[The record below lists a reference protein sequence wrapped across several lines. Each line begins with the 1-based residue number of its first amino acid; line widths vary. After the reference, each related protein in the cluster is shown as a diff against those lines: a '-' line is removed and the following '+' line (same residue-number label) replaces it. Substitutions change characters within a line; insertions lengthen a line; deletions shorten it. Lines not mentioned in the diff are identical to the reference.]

1 MAYIETPRTE
11 GGNATFMTNGH
22 NLEDFSVENSLL
34 PPTNKKENIIS
45 LMRNGHSNHLLK
57 TPRVGARFPLAD
69 RRNVPVM
76 PKQAEF
82 TPLLQSVHKKNIDRG
97 GKRKSGP
104 ETPAHLRNGYVDDKS
119 PALPSVDQSAMYSSD
134 FGSSVM
140 RGDNGSTPIPQVVS
154 SSAQSTPLAVL
165 PKRDATGVLN
175 EQGNLMTLREQEHV
189 RKAYLKAKLP

>member
-1 MAYIETPRTE
+1 MAYMETPRTD

-22 NLEDFSVENSLL
+22 NLDDFSVENSLL
-34 PPTNKKENIIS
+34 PSANKKENIIN
-45 LMRNGHSNHLLK
+45 LMRNGHGNAVLK
-57 TPRVGARFPLAD
+57 TPRVGSRFPLAN
-69 RRNVPVM
+69 RQNVPAP

-82 TPLLQSVHKKNIDRG
+82 TPLLQSVHKKNLERG

-104 ETPAHLRNGYVDDKS
+104 DTPAHLRNDYVGSKS
-119 PALPSVDQSAMYSSD
+119 PALPAMDASMMYSSD

-140 RGDNGSTPIPQVVS
+140 RGENGSTPIPQVVS
-154 SSAQSTPLAVL
+154 SSAQSTPLAAL

-189 RKAYLKAKLP
+189 SRSI